1 VNLERRPVD
10 VLRDPQRVQ
19 ADQSV
24 SVRAQRILGE
34 PFMAVWDDPAVR
46 ELYVNSDGRV
56 WADRAGAGRV
66 ATGLVLEEVA
76 VLRFLAGIAAY
87 RKETLTAETPALQG
101 AMPDERFH
109 GARIQG
115 YIPPRAPGP
124 GFNLRKHNPE
134 VCRLESYLERGAL
147 GFAEYDLLL
156 ESVDARRNVLVA
168 GATRSGKTTFLGG
181 LIAAISE
188 RWPADRLLVV
198 EDTPEIRCTSADA
211 VLYRTLPGEPM
222 GPVIA
227 REAMRLSPDRIVC
240 GEFRDR
246 AAYYCA
252 DLWTSGH
259 NGGAASMHAGSV
271 EGALMRMNL
280 LMLDGRRGSYAALVA
295 EAVDVVVV
303 LARGDD
309 GGRVV
314 DLALLDGLD
323 RRGRFQIRRPQLGAN
338 RRDVC

>member
-1 VNLERRPVD
+1 MI
-10 VLRDPQRVQ
+10 RDPLRQDLDNS
-19 ADQSV
+19 A

-34 PFMAVWDDPAVR
+34 PVMAVWDDPDVR

-56 WADRAGAGRV
+56 WADRAGTGRV
-66 ATGLVLEEVA
+66 ATGLVLEEMA

-134 VCRLESYLERGAL
+134 VCPLESYLERGAL

-156 ESVDARRNVLVA
+156 DSVDARRNVLVA

-181 LIAAISE
+181 LIAAISQ

-259 NGGAASMHAGSV
+259 TGGAASMHAGSV

-295 EAVDVVVV
+295 AAVDVVVV
-303 LARGDD
+303 LARGDH